1 MGEGRTAS
9 WRKLWNECRAGRGGV
24 SVCLTL
30 HNLYSIL
37 IFIDFCMGEG
47 TKGGLVEETYEMSAG
62 QGGVGWVS
70 F

>member
-1 MGEGRTAS
+1 MG
-9 WRKLWNECRAGRGGV
+9 WGGV
-24 SVCLTL
+24 SDCLTL

-47 TKGGLVEETYEMSAG
+47 TKDGLVEETYEMSAG

>member
-1 MGEGRTAS
+1 M
-9 WRKLWNECRAGRGGV
+9 

-47 TKGGLVEETYEMSAG
+47 TKDRLVEETYEMSAG
-62 QGGVGWVS
+62 QGGVG
-70 F
+70 